1 MRQVVEEV
9 GFGVIDFVELS
20 EGIEAAELGHE
31 YEDESLTPE
40 EFAEFLIL
48 NREVLGYRQCQMAEI
63 LGVNKNAYNAY
74 ERAKRIPKNWE
85 VFLEKVRILVKDKQR
100 SVRMGEEYSNFVS
113 DSMKESMIEMHRMGR
128 NIVQISIELGIEEGT
143 VRDMLI
149 SAGYTPTVYRPSW
162 LSDGL
167 AIDEYAGAEND
178 EELGDDDDEVVA

>member
-1 MRQVVEEV
+1 MSQVVEEV

-20 EGIEAAELGHE
+20 DGIEAAELGHE

-85 VFLEKVRILVKDKQR
+85 VLLEKVRILVKDKQR
-100 SVRMGEEYSNFVS
+100 SVRLGDDYSSFVS
-113 DSMKESMIEMHRMGR
+113 VSMKEKMIEMHRMGR
-128 NIVQISIELGIEEGT
+128 NIVQISIELGIDEGE
-143 VRDMLI
+143 VSDLLK
-149 SAGYTPTVYRPSW
+149 SAGYTPNVYRPSW

-167 AIDEYAGAEND
+167 AIDEYDGAEHD
-178 EELGDDDDEVVA
+178 EELTDDEDEVVA